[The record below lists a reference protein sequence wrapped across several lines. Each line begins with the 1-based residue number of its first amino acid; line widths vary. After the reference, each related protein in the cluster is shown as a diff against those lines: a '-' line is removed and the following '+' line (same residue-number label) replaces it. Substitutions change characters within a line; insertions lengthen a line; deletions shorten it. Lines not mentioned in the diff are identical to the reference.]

1 MPVLQ
6 WGMLCV
12 LSLLLSIG
20 FLALHLPAALLLGPM
35 IAGIIFSMRGVT
47 LQLPRSAFL
56 AAQAI
61 LGCMIAQNLTGSI
74 LTTLAVNW
82 PIVLAI
88 LLVTLLSSAIVG
100 WLLVRYSSLPGN
112 TGAWGS
118 SPGGAAAMVAMAQD
132 YGADIRLVAFMQ
144 YLRVLFVA
152 GAAVLVTRM
161 MLGDNA
167 EAVNQQIVWF
177 PPVSINLLLTIM
189 LAVVAGTAGCLLRLP
204 SGTMLIPMVPYG
216 VSRTDCRIDYD
227 ELRKTAHEC
236 KPKLIVAGA
245 SAYPRT
251 IDFARFREIADEV
264 GAILMV
270 DMAHIAGLVAAGLH
284 PNPVPYADV
293 VTSTT
298 HKTLRGPRGGL
309 ILCKEKWAKQIDKAV
324 FPGMQGGPLMHI
336 IAAKAVSFKEALSDE
351 FKAYQK
357 QVVANAQALAE
368 SLTENGV
375 KLVSGG
381 TDNHLMLVDLT
392 DDGISGKQLEKL
404 LDEVHIT
411 ANKNGIP
418 FDTASPF
425 ITSGLRLGTPSVTT
439 RGMKEPEMKI
449 IGEVIADVIK
459 RREEALA
466 DSTKKVLALTERFP
480 LYKNDIIE

>member
-177 PPVSINLLLTIM
+177 PSVSINLLLTIL
-189 LAVVAGTAGCLLRLP
+189 LAVVAGTAGCLLRL
-204 SGTMLIPMVPYG
+204 L
-216 VSRTDCRIDYD
+216 
-227 ELRKTAHEC
+227 
-236 KPKLIVAGA
+236 AGA
-245 SAYPRT
+245 VLQSGQLITIELPEWLLAMAYMAIGWRIGLGFDKQILLRALRPLPQILLSIFALLAICAGMAWGLTRFMH
-251 IDFARFREIADEV
+251 IDFMTAYLATSPGGLDTVAVIAAGSNADMALIMAMQTLRLFSILLTGPAIARFIST
-264 GAILMV
+264 
-270 DMAHIAGLVAAGLH
+270 
-284 PNPVPYADV
+284 YA
-293 VTSTT
+293 
-298 HKTLRGPRGGL
+298 P
-309 ILCKEKWAKQIDKAV
+309 
-324 FPGMQGGPLMHI
+324 
-336 IAAKAVSFKEALSDE
+336 
-351 FKAYQK
+351 
-357 QVVANAQALAE
+357 
-368 SLTENGV
+368 
-375 KLVSGG
+375 
-381 TDNHLMLVDLT
+381 
-392 DDGISGKQLEKL
+392 
-404 LDEVHIT
+404 
-411 ANKNGIP
+411 
-418 FDTASPF
+418 
-425 ITSGLRLGTPSVTT
+425 
-439 RGMKEPEMKI
+439 
-449 IGEVIADVIK
+449 K
-459 RREEALA
+459 RSA
-466 DSTKKVLALTERFP
+466 
-480 LYKNDIIE
+480 

>member
-20 FLALHLPAALLLGPM
+20 FLAVHLPAALLLGPM
-35 IAGIIFSMRGVT
+35 IAGIIFSMRGIT

-152 GAAVLVTRM
+152 GAAVLVTRV

-177 PPVSINLLLTIM
+177 PPVSINLLLTIL

-204 SGTMLIPMVPYG
+204 SGTMLIPM
-216 VSRTDCRIDYD
+216 
-227 ELRKTAHEC
+227 L
-236 KPKLIVAGA
+236 AGA
-245 SAYPRT
+245 VLQSGQLITIELPEWLLAMAYMAIGWRIGLGFDKQILLRALRPLPQILLSIFALLAICAGMAWGLTRFMH
-251 IDFARFREIADEV
+251 IDFMTAYLATSPGGLDTVAVIAAGSNADMALIMAMQTLRLFSILLTGPAIARFIST
-264 GAILMV
+264 
-270 DMAHIAGLVAAGLH
+270 
-284 PNPVPYADV
+284 YA
-293 VTSTT
+293 
-298 HKTLRGPRGGL
+298 P
-309 ILCKEKWAKQIDKAV
+309 
-324 FPGMQGGPLMHI
+324 
-336 IAAKAVSFKEALSDE
+336 
-351 FKAYQK
+351 
-357 QVVANAQALAE
+357 
-368 SLTENGV
+368 
-375 KLVSGG
+375 
-381 TDNHLMLVDLT
+381 
-392 DDGISGKQLEKL
+392 
-404 LDEVHIT
+404 
-411 ANKNGIP
+411 
-418 FDTASPF
+418 
-425 ITSGLRLGTPSVTT
+425 
-439 RGMKEPEMKI
+439 
-449 IGEVIADVIK
+449 K
-459 RREEALA
+459 RSA
-466 DSTKKVLALTERFP
+466 
-480 LYKNDIIE
+480 